1 MNRKSTFVV
10 VVSSLFVLLF
20 VYTAISKWLD
30 VDSFKAVIAQS
41 PLIGSF
47 SIILSWLLPAL
58 ELWIAGLL
66 LCKFTRRI
74 GLYAALILMLVFT
87 SYIIY
92 LLLFSSHLPCSCG
105 GVLKYLSWRT
115 HLLFNLGWIL
125 LAVAAIKLYAY
136 KDVSRKPL

>member
-10 VVSSLFVLLF
+10 VISCLFVLLF

-30 VDSFKAVIAQS
+30 ADSFKAVIAQS

-47 SIILSWLLPAL
+47 SLILSWLLPVL

-66 LCKFTRRI
+66 LFTFTRKI
-74 GLYAALILMLVFT
+74 GLYAALILMLFFT

-125 LAVAAIKLYAY
+125 LAAAAIKLYAY
-136 KDVSRKPL
+136 KEVS